1 MSRRKFL
8 DGLPALGGVFAL
20 LLLAAHC
27 PAEVG
32 TISASAQKGIDV
44 GNQAWVEGMKEAKVA
59 LISGTYATN
68 ALDCGSSGECTKG
81 RVAIGQQLRLRLMK
95 SGRAL
100 AASVTSKGAVQ
111 QGDFV
116 YEWGRADATFANG
129 KKEADEYLTVWHRDT
144 DGNWRI
150 FRNMV
155 IPAEK
160 RRER

>member
-1 MSRRKFL
+1 MDRRKFPYA
-8 DGLPALGGVFAL
+8 LPAAGGVFAL
-20 LLLAAHC
+20 LLFATHC

-32 TISASAQKGIDV
+32 SISASAQRGIDV
-44 GNQAWVEGMKEAKVA
+44 GNQAWVEGMKEAKA
-59 LISGTYATN
+59 AFISGTYATN

-81 RVAIGQQLRLRLMK
+81 RVAIGQHLRLRLMK

-100 AASVTSKGAVQ
+100 TASVTSKGAVQ

-116 YEWGRADATFANG
+116 YEWGRADATFAKG

-155 IPAEK
+155 IPSEK
-160 RRER
+160 R